1 MARIISSRKTETI
14 EVIPDDGFNGAH
26 RYRAR
31 MCAGFVN
38 GKTKYVDAT
47 DTIQFVHKHEDGT
60 ITPGLPTMNDGKW
73 EESDDDGIFWSEEDF
88 NDSLNKLFGIVTFPE
103 LNKGECVE
111 MELICELK
119 VKTEK
124 CE

>member
-1 MARIISSRKTETI
+1 MKRVWYCRDLKGSLA
-14 EVIPDDGFNGAH
+14 D
-26 RYRAR
+26 
-31 MCAGFVN
+31 
-38 GKTKYVDAT
+38 YVYLYVGYDPP
-47 DTIQFVHKHEDGT
+47 I
-60 ITPGLPTMNDGKW
+60 MNDGKW

-88 NDSLNKLFGIVTFPE
+88 NDSLNKLFGTIAFSE

>member
-1 MARIISSRKTETI
+1 MKLRRNLS
-14 EVIPDDGFNGAH
+14 
-26 RYRAR
+26 
-31 MCAGFVN
+31 
-38 GKTKYVDAT
+38 
-47 DTIQFVHKHEDGT
+47 
-60 ITPGLPTMNDGKW
+60 
-73 EESDDDGIFWSEEDF
+73 GIFIFDKLEEDF
-88 NDSLNKLFGIVTFPE
+88 NDSLNKLFGTIAFPE

>member
-1 MARIISSRKTETI
+1 MKVII
-14 EVIPDDGFNGAH
+14 NNA
-26 RYRAR
+26 
-31 MCAGFVN
+31 
-38 GKTKYVDAT
+38 
-47 DTIQFVHKHEDGT
+47 
-60 ITPGLPTMNDGKW
+60 
-73 EESDDDGIFWSEEDF
+73 
-88 NDSLNKLFGIVTFPE
+88 E

>member
-1 MARIISSRKTETI
+1 MK
-14 EVIPDDGFNGAH
+14 
-26 RYRAR
+26 RAWYCR
-31 MCAGFVN
+31 DLKGSLAD
-38 GKTKYVDAT
+38 YVYLY
-47 DTIQFVHKHEDGT
+47 V
-60 ITPGLPTMNDGKW
+60 MNDGKW

-88 NDSLNKLFGIVTFPE
+88 NDSLNKLFGTVTFPE